1 MSGLLVGAIVTISL
15 ALVFYT
21 IGVWS
26 EHKERVLKKIHVLY
40 FGLGLIF
47 DTAGTF
53 LMSIIA
59 GEETSLSLIKLY
71 IHRSTGVLA
80 IMLMLVHFLW
90 AIYVLV
96 KGSEKTKENFHK
108 FSMIVW
114 GFWLIP
120 YLVGMIIGM
129 SS

>member
-1 MSGLLVGAIVTISL
+1 MNGLLVSAIITISL

-21 IGVWS
+21 IGVWR
-26 EHKERVLKKIHVLY
+26 EHKERVLKKIHVLF

-47 DTAGTF
+47 DTTGTS
-53 LMSIIA
+53 LMSMIA
-59 GEETSLSLIKLY
+59 GEKDISSSITFN
-71 IHRSTGVLA
+71 IHRFTGALA
-80 IMLMLVHFLW
+80 IILMLVHFLW

-96 KGSEKTKENFHK
+96 KGSEKAKENFHR
-108 FSMIVW
+108 FSVIVW

-129 SS
+129 RG

>member
-1 MSGLLVGAIVTISL
+1 MNGLLVSAIVTISL

-26 EHKERVLKKIHVLY
+26 EHKEKVLKKIHVLY

-47 DTAGTF
+47 DTTGTA

-59 GEETSLSLIKLY
+59 GEKVISNLTTLY
-71 IHRSTGVLA
+71 IHKLTFGLA

-90 AIYVLV
+90 AIYVIM
-96 KGSEKTKENFHK
+96 K
-108 FSMIVW
+108 
-114 GFWLIP
+114 
-120 YLVGMIIGM
+120 
-129 SS
+129 